1 MAWAYVLS
9 KQSSVRSP
17 SSGSDADTEVIG
29 LAVSLLLMLGT
40 ETAVS
45 LCYPVLLLFVSLPR
59 RQEVGRAFSAAAVPS
74 FR

>member
-40 ETAVS
+40 ETAGE
-45 LCYPVLLLFVSLPR
+45 PVLPSP
-59 RQEVGRAFSAAAVPS
+59 AAVCVCS
-74 FR
+74 T